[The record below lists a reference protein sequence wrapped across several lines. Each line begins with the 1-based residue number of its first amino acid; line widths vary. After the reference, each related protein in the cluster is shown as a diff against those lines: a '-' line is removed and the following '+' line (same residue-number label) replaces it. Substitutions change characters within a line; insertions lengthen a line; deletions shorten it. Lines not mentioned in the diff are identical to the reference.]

1 MTPTMNFNLDVLSNG
16 RLPLTIDQKYVGSVS
31 SLRKLV
37 WWKQSFCSKS
47 CTSTR
52 WSERV
57 TLRHFDYYFLCRPS
71 RGVLQRSIQRKCSSN
86 EVQLSQKMKRMT
98 SITYCVPIICV
109 ISAKKIMNDSRN
121 AGSSIICV
129 TSYVASPYKC
139 IEHITHCKTI
149 ISSIFISWSFRLFL
163 AIVYLM
169 SISWI
174 HPMV

>member
-109 ISAKKIMNDSRN
+109 ISAKKSWMTLEMPAVPSFVLLPTLHPLIS
-121 AGSSIICV
+121 GLSISD
-129 TSYVASPYKC
+129 TAKPS
-139 IEHITHCKTI
+139 
-149 ISSIFISWSFRLFL
+149 FL
-163 AIVYLM
+163 ASSLADPSDY
-169 SISWI
+169 SW
-174 HPMV
+174 PLYM